1 MLQMILGKEKIA
13 ATDRLE
19 YDRYKSI
26 LRDTGFLHLALSIP
40 DSDGTTMRSIV
51 EQIGKVAVHDKN
63 GTAMWD
69 VRYDVSVD
77 QEVGTRSLTN
87 KEFPMHTD
95 GSFEEPPPDYVA
107 LYCVQHDNLGGG
119 ETLFINS
126 TDVFNRLSLEAR
138 KTLQTHPYRMRVP
151 AEFFKGQDIS
161 EVIILREDGRFRFRH
176 EIMLLD
182 DEPLPAVQ
190 AANELETIIN
200 EKCTPRGI
208 NLKRG
213 ELIIF
218 DNGRFFHGRTKIED
232 ERRHLLRMWFHA

>member
-1 MLQMILGKEKIA
+1 MQMILAREKITV
-13 ATDRLE
+13 TDRLE
-19 YDRYKSI
+19 CDRYKSI
-26 LRDTGFLHLALSIP
+26 LHDTGFLHLALSMP

-69 VRYDVSVD
+69 VHYDVSVD

-107 LYCVQHDNLGGG
+107 LYCVQHDQLGGG

-126 TDVFNRLSLEAR
+126 SDVFNSLSSEAR

-161 EVIILREDGRFRFRH
+161 EVVILREDGRFRFRH

-200 EKCTPRGI
+200 EKCMPRRI